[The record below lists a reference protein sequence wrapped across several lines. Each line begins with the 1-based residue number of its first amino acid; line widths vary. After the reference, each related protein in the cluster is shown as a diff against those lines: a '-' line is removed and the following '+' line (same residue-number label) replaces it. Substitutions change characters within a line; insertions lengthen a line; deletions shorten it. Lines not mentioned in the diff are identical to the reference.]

1 MLHPLPRGFQG
12 VPHPLP
18 RGCLGVLHHLP
29 RGCLG
34 VLQCS
39 TAAPLTLPYYPRE
52 RVQHSPPAPPSPGRG
67 CTIPGTSSIEV
78 AAPPGLPSV
87 RGCRTPGTH
96 FGTLRGVRLCKT
108 TDVLEFS
115 STLMEQRTLDARRVL
130 LIKTKLILTSSISR
144 LLNTFITSSLRAI
157 AKGFQWSHIDLV

>member
-1 MLHPLPRGFQG
+1 MDFGLWTLDFGLWNITDVLEFSSTPMDFGLETLHF
-12 VPHPLP
+12 
-18 RGCLGVLHHLP
+18 VLWN
-29 RGCLG
+29 
-34 VLQCS
+34 
-39 TAAPLTLPYYPRE
+39 
-52 RVQHSPPAPPSPGRG
+52 
-67 CTIPGTSSIEV
+67 I
-78 AAPPGLPSV
+78 
-87 RGCRTPGTH
+87 
-96 FGTLRGVRLCKT
+96 